1 MRYFK
6 RHKIISLILIVL
18 SVYLYINYTRII
30 EENPNIDKNSPAY
43 INDIYMSDERIYNNY
58 LSETEK
64 IAYDELK
71 DMFKKRQLKRKLDI
85 NKYSGKSSKDIST
98 DIMNAGRALLID
110 HPEMLQLASYG
121 YRYDDTMIQAKIDF
135 AINNPIMGSLNT
147 LRIRRIIDNIK
158 RKTKDMSDREKIKYV
173 YEWIGDNN
181 TYDEL
186 FTYTSKNQSIYNVFI
201 KGNAVCAGFAKASQV
216 IFQNIG
222 IESMTISGESGGPH
236 MWNVIKLDNKYY
248 YYDST
253 YAASIRDKNHPQY
266 YGGLKQEEMNYYK
279 ADHSD
284 WYPKI
289 EEKSGLLEE
298 IDKE

>member
-158 RKTKDMSDREKIKYV
+158 RRTKDMSDREKIKYV